1 MDAKSNRVKQITSDI
16 SLLLM
21 TAIWGSTFFISKGAL
36 YNSDPITFLAV
47 RFSIALLVML
57 PFFIIRIKKL
67 RKKDMPGNL
76 FISLSFFLGFIFQ
89 IVGLKYTTSSR
100 AAFITAM
107 SVVLVPILSVFIIKS
122 IPELNS
128 ILGVVFAVLG
138 LLFLFWEGGKGTLF
152 GDLMTMVCAIA
163 FAVHII
169 LIGRY
174 ASEIDPV
181 IINTIQIAFA
191 AIGCWMLSAIF
202 ENFTASF
209 SVSSLTAAIYT
220 AIFGTSL
227 AFGVQAI
234 SGRYTPPVRMAIIF
248 SMEPVFAA
256 IFSFF
261 FANERFTAIN
271 IAGCALI
278 FLGMILSEIRLNIK
292 ERKKYLIRKS

>member
-1 MDAKSNRVKQITSDI
+1 MDAKSSRAKQITSDI
-16 SLLLM
+16 SLLLV
-21 TAIWGSTFFISKGAL
+21 TVIWGSSFFISKGAL
-36 YNSDPITFLAV
+36 YKSGPITFLAV

-57 PFFIIRIKKL
+57 PFFITRIKRF
-67 RKKDMPGNL
+67 RKKDIPGNL
-76 FISLSFFLGFIFQ
+76 LISISFFLAFIFQ
-89 IVGLKYTTSSR
+89 IVGLKYTTSPRS
-100 AAFITAM
+100 AFITAM

-122 IPELNS
+122 VPELNS
-128 ILGVVFAVLG
+128 IIGVVFAVLG
-138 LLFLFWEGGKGTLF
+138 LSFLFWNGGKGTLF
-152 GDLMTMVCAIA
+152 GDLMTLVCAIA
-163 FAVHII
+163 FAIHII

-202 ENFTASF
+202 ENLTASF
-209 SVSSLTAAIYT
+209 SASSLIAAIYT

-248 SMEPVFAA
+248 SMEPVFAM
-256 IFSFF
+256 IFSFIF
-261 FANERFTAIN
+261 TKERLTAIN
-271 IAGCALI
+271 IIGCALI

-292 ERKKYLIRKS
+292 KRRST